1 LFNPECATITD
12 TETYITLILFV
23 RHKFR
28 KEKNYKMSDYIRD
41 ELLKLG
47 VVVEDIPNGKQDW
60 HWK

>member
-1 LFNPECATITD
+1 MFNPERTAITD
-12 TETYITLILFV
+12 TEAYITLILFV

-28 KEKNYKMSDYIRD
+28 KEKNYKMSDYIRN

-47 VVVEDIPNGKQDW
+47 VVVEDMSNGKQDW